1 MVTMLV
7 DVSTASIV
15 VPREDQIAC
24 HADLHA
30 LLCRLEI
37 DSSLF
42 QPGQLRE
49 RLIALDDLDA
59 GFGGFDCESF
69 TRCAHAHLHER
80 ETELRMRLEATNVE
94 LYQSVRSDIVR
105 GGRPG
110 ALLQWLKDSA
120 SDREPGSL
128 ETGLGFDYRDELV
141 SGVLQLTE
149 PSDPNLQLSPE
160 MVPYQPTPVRHVLHL
175 IAAAAVAEDDVFVD
189 LGSGLGH
196 VPLLVS
202 MMMGVHSFGIEIEA
216 AYVASAQRCAESLRL
231 SRVQFIAQ
239 DARDADLS
247 RGTVFYLYSPFKG
260 SILDEVL
267 SALRRESL
275 RRPIKICSLGPCT
288 RRVSNERWL
297 KASGLSDAGRIA
309 VFESL

>member
-1 MVTMLV
+1 MLV
-7 DVSTASIV
+7 DVSTTSIV
-15 VPREDQIAC
+15 APREDEIEC

-30 LLCRLEI
+30 LLWSLEA

-42 QPGQLRE
+42 MSGQLRE

-80 ETELRMRLEATNVE
+80 EKVLRMQLEAANAA

-110 ALLQWLKDSA
+110 ALLQWLKGSA
-120 SDREPGSL
+120 SDSEPGSP
-128 ETGLGFDYRDELV
+128 EVGLGFDYRDELV
-141 SGVLQLTE
+141 SGVLQPTE

>member
-1 MVTMLV
+1 MVAMVV
-7 DVSTASIV
+7 DVSTTSIV
-15 VPREDQIAC
+15 VPREDEIVC

-30 LLCRLEI
+30 LLCRLEA

-42 QPGQLRE
+42 LSGQLRE

-59 GFGGFDCESF
+59 GFGGFDYESF

-80 ETELRMRLEATNVE
+80 EKSLRMRLEATNVE

-105 GGRPG
+105 GGRSG

-120 SDREPGSL
+120 SDREPGSP
-128 ETGLGFDYRDELV
+128 EPGLGFDYRDELV

-196 VPLLVS
+196 VPLLVYMLTGARS
-202 MMMGVHSFGIEIEA
+202 VGVEIEA
-216 AYVASAQRCAESLRL
+216 AYVASARRCAESLRL

-247 RGTVFYLYSPFKG
+247 RGTVFYLYSPFRG

-297 KASGLSDAGRIA
+297 RSATLSGTRRIT